1 MSEELGSHKIKL
13 EQVEVALA
21 ADPNNEDLLKLKSDL
36 EEIIAVT
43 KELYQISGTAESSS
57 NNRSSK
63 IEQLSNHKWK
73 VGDRCMARSKNG
85 QKNVAVI
92 DGITQDRAA
101 ITFSHNGTKEIVKL
115 NELGVAAVV
124 EEKNYVFQK
133 KDGGISKKDWRLEKE
148 RRKVRAQKK
157 EQRKKAIEEEQ
168 EKEKKTWKNFN
179 QKALNKGFKGI
190 KKIVSSGSAA
200 DGSHSGGNAGT
211 SKQVSS
217 RTTTGLN
224 WKNRGNMDSLF

>member
-43 KELYQISGTAESSS
+43 QELYQISGTAESS
-57 NNRSSK
+57 NNRTSK
-63 IEQLSNHKWK
+63 TEQLSNHKWK
-73 VGDRCMARSKNG
+73 VGDRCMARTKNG
-85 QKNVAVI
+85 QKNVAII
-92 DGITQDRAA
+92 DGITQEKAA
-101 ITFSHNGTKEIVKL
+101 ITFINNGTKEIVKL

-190 KKIVSSGSAA
+190 KRIAASGSAA
-200 DGSHSGGNAGT
+200 DGSHIGAAG
-211 SKQVSS
+211 SSNPKQVSS
-217 RTTTGLN
+217 RTPSGLN
-224 WKNRGNMDSLF
+224 WTNRGNMDSLF

>member
-43 KELYQISGTAESSS
+43 QELYQISGESS
-57 NNRSSK
+57 NRSSSK
-63 IEQLSNHKWK
+63 TEELSNHKWK
-73 VGDRCMARSKNG
+73 VGDRCMARTKNG
-85 QKNVAVI
+85 QKNVAII
-92 DGITQDRAA
+92 DGITQEKAA
-101 ITFSHNGTKEIVKL
+101 ITFINNGTKEIVKL

-148 RRKVRAQKK
+148 RRKARAQKK

-224 WKNRGNMDSLF
+224 WTNRGNMDSLF

>member
-1 MSEELGSHKIKL
+1 MAEELGSHKIKL

-36 EEIIAVT
+36 EEIISVT
-43 KELYQISGTAESSS
+43 QELYQISGNGESS
-57 NNRSSK
+57 RSSK
-63 IEQLSNHKWK
+63 NDELSNHKWK
-73 VGDRCMARSKNG
+73 VGDRCMARAKNG
-85 QKNVAVI
+85 QKCLAVI
-92 DGITQDRAA
+92 DGITQEKAA
-101 ITFSHNGTKEIVKL
+101 ITFANNGTKEIVKL
-115 NELGVAAVV
+115 NELGIAAVV

-190 KKIVSSGSAA
+190 KRIAASGSAA
-200 DGSHSGGNAGT
+200 DGPRLGGVAG
-211 SKQVSS
+211 SSNPKLVSS
-217 RTTTGLN
+217 RTTSGLN
-224 WKNRGNMDSLF
+224 WTNRGNMDSLF

>member
-43 KELYQISGTAESSS
+43 QELYQISGESSS
-57 NNRSSK
+57 NRSSK
-63 IEQLSNHKWK
+63 TEELSNHKWK
-73 VGDRCMARSKNG
+73 VGDRCMARTKNG
-85 QKNVAVI
+85 QKNVAII
-92 DGITQDRAA
+92 DGITQEKAA
-101 ITFSHNGTKEIVKL
+101 ITFINNGTKEIVKL

-148 RRKVRAQKK
+148 RRKARAQKK

-190 KKIVSSGSAA
+190 KKITASGSAA
-200 DGSHSGGNAGT
+200 DGSRAGGAAGS
-211 SKQVSS
+211 SKQISS

-224 WKNRGNMDSLF
+224 WTNRGNMDSLF